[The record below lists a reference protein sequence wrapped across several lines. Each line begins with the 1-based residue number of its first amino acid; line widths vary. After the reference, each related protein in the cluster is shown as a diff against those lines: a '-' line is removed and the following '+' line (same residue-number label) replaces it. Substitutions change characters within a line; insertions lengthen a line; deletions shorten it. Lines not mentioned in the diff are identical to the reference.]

1 MLSDR
6 RRTVLSALVNEY
18 VRSAQ
23 PVGSKQLVDRYDLRV
38 SPATVRNE
46 LAVLEESGYVYQP
59 HVSAGRV
66 PTDSG
71 YRAFVDAMMASNLV
85 AGLTAE
91 EIESIHG
98 QYVALEH
105 EVAEAMRETSVLLS
119 RLTSYVAVV
128 IAPTLRR
135 ARIRRVEPR
144 VDRGVAHG
152 RGRGDRLRSGR
163 GPHRRPAR
171 TGERGAAARDRA
183 PAQRRA
189 RRQGG
194 RRGARR
200 TRGSSSSPSTCRRAW
215 PRRSSTRCWTACGE
229 ADADRVVTGGV
240 STLLAQPEFADPRLV
255 TPLLHLLEDGLMT
268 LQVLTGLMQSGDVVV
283 RIGAENPAGLDRLSV
298 VATNYEAGGTDGVV
312 GVIGPTRMDYARAV
326 SAVRT
331 VADGLTE
338 ALG

>member
-6 RRTVLSALVNEY
+6 RRSVLSALVNEY

-46 LAVLEESGYVYQP
+46 LAFLEETGYVFQP

-66 PTDSG
+66 PTDTG
-71 YRAFVDAMMASNLV
+71 YRAFVDAM
-85 AGLTAE
+85 LTAE
-91 EIESIHG
+91 TSGGLTGAEIEEVHE

-105 EVAEAMRETSVLLS
+105 EVAEAMRETSLLLS

-135 ARIRRVEPR
+135 ARIRRINLVW
-144 VDRGVAHG
+144 
-152 RGRGDRLRSGR
+152 L
-163 GPHRRPAR
+163 
-171 TGERGAAARDRA
+171 AAARAVVVVVTDSGQVADRTVDLVEPVSA
-183 PAQRRA
+183 DQLAAVETLLNTSFDGKVGEDVRAERSLLESAARVPARVVAQVIDDVLD
-189 RRQGG
+189 
-194 RRGARR
+194 
-200 TRGSSSSPSTCRRAW
+200 CLL
-215 PRRSSTRCWTACGE
+215 E
-229 ADADRVVTGGV
+229 ADAGQVVSGGV
-240 STLLAQPEFADPRLV
+240 PSLLSQPEFADPRLV
-255 TPLLHLLEDGLMT
+255 SPLLHLLEDGLAT
-268 LQVLTGLMQSGDVVV
+268 LQALSGLMQASDVVV
-283 RIGAENPAGLDRLSV
+283 RIGSENPAGLDRLSV
-298 VATNYEAGGTDGVV
+298 VAASYEAGGTEGVV
-312 GVIGPTRMDYARAV
+312 GVIGPTRMDYPRAV